1 MHGAPFPPCPRRPAR
16 GRWTGSI
23 WLQTSTIGEAGTERC
38 ADLAG
43 QHEIPFVDAPV
54 LGTRQPAEQGKLV
67 VLASGPATLRARLNP
82 IFDAIGQK
90 TLWVGEAGAGR
101 G

>member
-1 MHGAPFPPCPRRPAR
+1 M
-16 GRWTGSI
+16 
-23 WLQTSTIGEAGTERC
+23 
-38 ADLAG
+38 
-43 QHEIPFVDAPV
+43 
-54 LGTRQPAEQGKLV
+54 

-90 TLWVGEAGAGR
+90 TLWVGEAGPAR